1 MLRIGVSTGL
11 YTIARAEELAT
22 AVKKVGYA
30 LTRGVAMIEL
40 AADVPHEVTKTEGRE
55 IRYIAKKQGLTLGLH
70 GSLTVPMDLPE
81 RSDWRD
87 AEVHLRSSVVSAI
100 HCGAKYV
107 NFHSCLNYWLELLTY
122 AGRKLTSA
130 FVDHE
135 GHFISSIFKENE
147 KLREWFVQEKWDDY
161 HYQVLTDKEE
171 QDIRNETTFFHDK
184 TQDEM
189 RDKSQKVI
197 EAMRRVQAG
206 QGTEEDVKK
215 AEKELERARFEAPAL
230 VTEYQQKKLKD
241 RMREKLAQGKPWKVE
256 ELRPEFGTIDG
267 YIFMAHYMFFRK
279 DPLWMTMLEQYPNVE
294 KNYKPDYGNLTWLD
308 EAWRKAEQENDREFK
323 EFFYGAV
330 CAKYIEGHM
339 KKLFEWMKK
348 EMPTVLKGKDDAET
362 EELMKIAK
370 DLKITIESPDARDP
384 SHAGLFMLWHPKA
397 IYAAIKGIRKT
408 LSTDKIW
415 MLIDFEHIATQG
427 VDCQDI
433 LKDVTEKNKD
443 FGAFTL
449 AVHSNRPNPLHA
461 HYPIELG
468 DTELYELQYML
479 RMTGLGRANEAY
491 VIFERGGGED
501 PFKHAVDALRL
512 MVDCLEKDIAPD
524 KLPLEFFG
532 VRGPTAGDFVRQMQ
546 IIQEHKEE
554 PLKDL
559 LEMPEE
565 DWTAL
570 SQTTMKRGKRPE
582 QWSKAQYR

>member
-55 IRYIAKKQGLTLGLH
+55 IRHIAKKQGLTLGLH

-87 AEVHLRSSVVSAI
+87 ADVHLKSSVVSAVF
-100 HCGAKYV
+100 CGAKYV

-135 GHFISSIFKENE
+135 GRFISAILKENE
-147 KLREWFVQEKWDDY
+147 RLRDWFVEHKWRIYDDQILDEKENLDISNEIAFFRRSKEDEMEDKQRRLREMLRMGQATEGEVKEVEEELNSMRANFITESTKFQTDAIKKKLR
-161 HYQVLTDKEE
+161 DKLS
-171 QDIRNETTFFHDK
+171 K
-184 TQDEM
+184 
-189 RDKSQKVI
+189 
-197 EAMRRVQAG
+197 
-206 QGTEEDVKK
+206 
-215 AEKELERARFEAPAL
+215 
-230 VTEYQQKKLKD
+230 
-241 RMREKLAQGKPWKVE
+241 GKPWRLE
-256 ELRPEFGTIDG
+256 ELRAEFGTIDG
-267 YIFMAHYMFFRK
+267 YMIMAHHMFFSR
-279 DPLWMTMLEQYPNVE
+279 DPIWVAMLEQYPNVA
-294 KNYKPDYGNLTWLD
+294 KKHSIDYSDSMWL
-308 EAWRKAEQENDREFK
+308 ETAWKKAEQENDREFK
-323 EFFYGAV
+323 EFFYGVV

-339 KKLFEWMKK
+339 KRLFEWMKK
-348 EMPTVLKGKDDAET
+348 ELPPLIQGKDDTET
-362 EELMKIAK
+362 QELAKIAK
-370 DLKITIESPDARDP
+370 ELKITVESPDARDP

-397 IYAAIKGIRKT
+397 IYAAVKAIRKS
-408 LSTDKIW
+408 LETDRLW

-427 VDCQDI
+427 VDCNGI
-433 LKDVTEKNKD
+433 LKEVTEKNKD
-443 FGAFTL
+443 FGALTL
-449 AVHSNRPNPLHA
+449 AAHSNRPNPLHA
-461 HYPIELG
+461 HYPVELG

-479 RMTGLGRANEAY
+479 RITGMGKAGEAY

-512 MVDCLEKDIAPD
+512 MVQCLEKDIAPD

-532 VRGPTAGDFVRQMQ
+532 IKGPTAGDFMRQMQ
-546 IIQEHKEE
+546 IVQEHKEE

-570 SQTTMKRGKRPE
+570 SQATMKRGKRPE